1 MKVKSYRD
9 LIVWQKGIDLVAFV
23 YKRTARFPREEL
35 YGLTGQ
41 LRKSAVSIPSNI
53 AEGQARSGTQEFL
66 HFLSI
71 ASGSLAEAET
81 QIIIAER
88 LEYLDTAATA
98 ELLNLSSEVGRLLN
112 GLQNSLAKV

>member
-9 LIVWQKGIDLVAFV
+9 LIVWQKGIDFVASV
-23 YKRTARFPREEL
+23 YKKSSRFPREEL
-35 YGLTGQ
+35 YGLTSQ
-41 LRKSAVSIPSNI
+41 LRKAAVSIPSNI

-88 LEYLDTAATA
+88 LEYLDTAAMG
-98 ELLNLSSEVGRLLN
+98 ELLNLSAEVGRLIT
-112 GLQNSLAKV
+112 GLRKSLA